1 MPSFAITVILT
12 YLTDYYYYLRL
23 MAKRST
29 NYPASRISILQQK
42 TKLAF
47 NKSYF
52 NLAKFYQFKY
62 DRKAQ
67 TSCLLLKN

>member
-1 MPSFAITVILT
+1 MFFLILFNNSFFNARASDAMPLHP
-12 YLTDYYYYLRL
+12 R
-23 MAKRST
+23 
-29 NYPASRISILQQK
+29 SRISILQQK